1 MKCSFCGLEFKEEE
15 ARKGC
20 AGCSLTKGCQMI
32 RCPRC
37 GYEMPPEPEW
47 IKRLRARRREE

>member
-1 MKCSFCGLEFKEEE
+1 MKCSFCGMEFKEEE
-15 ARKGC
+15 AKKGC

-37 GYEMPPEPEW
+37 GYEMPPEPGW
-47 IKRLRARRREE
+47 IKRLKAWRRRR